1 MVTITLPRT
10 YPFPVNSPSRYSIVF
25 PQFCNKLS
33 PSFEA
38 ALFGQTCSVTSAS
51 GKGSQG
57 LGSRGASEGVV
68 SVDSQQISSGYSNCI
83 GLFNIKCC
91 WSQDYRCSHP
101 FTISCT
107 IPSFHRP
114 IVAGVH
120 PWQSQSLQLRSESCC
135 HLGLSSNMF
144 SHVAQILCSPPFPK
158 VIENMIKCLTR
169 LEAWLVLRVNSLS
182 FR

>member
-10 YPFPVNSPSRYSIVF
+10 YPLPVNSPSRYSIVF
-25 PQFCNKLS
+25 SQFCNKLS
-33 PSFEA
+33 PLFEA

-68 SVDSQQISSGYSNCI
+68 SVDSQRISSGYSNCI
-83 GLFNIKCC
+83 GLFKIKCC

-107 IPSFHRP
+107 ICGRCS
-114 IVAGVH
+114 
-120 PWQSQSLQLRSESCC
+120 SLTITISPTEIWELMSPGPLFK
-135 HLGLSSNMF
+135 HVLSS
-144 SHVAQILCSPPFPK
+144 
-158 VIENMIKCLTR
+158 
-169 LEAWLVLRVNSLS
+169 SLNTLFTTIS
-182 FR
+182 KSDWEHD